1 MTDGTTLPS
10 GAAYGLRTRL
20 AGFVAP
26 GLPPEQ
32 ADRLVRGLGLR
43 RAEGPATGNPGG
55 GVPAGSGPLALLMTD
70 ASAAEA
76 EPLWLPPVVAWIEPP
91 PGDGDGNREG
101 SGLATLLAEASGADL
116 YVNLTTAT
124 AHDLQ
129 LGGRLLTAIGARHP
143 LSGHR
148 RDDIELALHEAVSN
162 ALVHGNLGVA
172 GMKELSAR
180 ELERFSRDLGD
191 RLADPVLAARRIAI
205 AVRIDPPRTAPDNSD
220 TIESDPA
227 ESPPEDGRA
236 LATVEITDQGAG
248 FVPRQTEPAGAS
260 GRGLGLIGNIAD
272 GLEIEE
278 GGRRIRLR
286 FRL

>member
-1 MTDGTTLPS
+1 LTDGDTLPS
-10 GAAYGLRTRL
+10 GAATGLRTRF

-26 GLPPEQ
+26 GLPH
-32 ADRLVRGLGLR
+32 DRSNRLARALGLR
-43 RAEGPATGNPGG
+43 PAERPAEGPAEG
-55 GVPAGSGPLALLMTD
+55 PAGSGALALLLTD
-70 ASAAEA
+70 GGAAEA
-76 EPLWLPPVVAWIEPP
+76 DSLWLPPVAAWVEPAASDEDGRGVA
-91 PGDGDGNREG
+91 
-101 SGLATLLAEASGADL
+101 ALLAEASGTDL

-129 LGGRLLTAIGARHP
+129 LGGRLLAAIGARHP

-162 ALVHGNLGVA
+162 ALVHGNLGVS
-172 GMKELSAR
+172 GMKELSAQ

-191 RLADPVLAARRIAI
+191 GLADPVLAARRIAI
-205 AVRIDPPRTAPDNSD
+205 AVRIDPPQTAPAGHGPG
-220 TIESDPA
+220 PA
-227 ESPPEDGRA
+227 GSRPEDAPENGRA

-248 FVPRQTEPAGAS
+248 FVPRRPERAGAS
-260 GRGLGLIGNIAD
+260 GRGLDLIGSIAD
-272 GLEIEE
+272 GLEIED

>member
-1 MTDGTTLPS
+1 MTDGDTLPS
-10 GAAYGLRTRL
+10 GGGAGLRTRF

-26 GLPPEQ
+26 GLPPDRS
-32 ADRLVRGLGLR
+32 DRLARALGLNP
-43 RAEGPATGNPGG
+43 ANGPADGLTGE
-55 GVPAGSGPLALLMTD
+55 PAGSGALALLLTD
-70 ASAAEA
+70 GGAAEK
-76 EPLWLPPVVAWIEPP
+76 ESLWLPPVAAWVEPAAGDEDGGGVAAW
-91 PGDGDGNREG
+91 
-101 SGLATLLAEASGADL
+101 LAEASGTDL

-162 ALVHGNLGVA
+162 ALVHGNLGVG
-172 GMKELSAR
+172 GMMELSAQ
-180 ELERFSRDLGD
+180 ELERFSRELGD
-191 RLADPVLAARRIAI
+191 GLADPVLAARRIAI
-205 AVRIDPPRTAPDNSD
+205 AIRIDPPQAVPAGPG
-220 TIESDPA
+220 PA
-227 ESPPEDGRA
+227 EGQPEDGRA

-248 FVPRQTEPAGAS
+248 FVPCRRERAGAS
-260 GRGLGLIGNIAD
+260 GRGLDLIGSIAD
-272 GLEIEE
+272 GLEIED

>member
-1 MTDGTTLPS
+1 MTNGDTLPGG
-10 GAAYGLRTRL
+10 GATGLRTRF

-26 GLPPEQ
+26 GLPPDRS
-32 ADRLVRGLGLR
+32 DRLARALGLR
-43 RAEGPATGNPGG
+43 PAEGPAEGPT
-55 GVPAGSGPLALLMTD
+55 GSGALALLVTD
-70 ASAAEA
+70 GSAAEKDS
-76 EPLWLPPVVAWIEPP
+76 LWLPPIAAWVEPAAGDEDGGGVA
-91 PGDGDGNREG
+91 
-101 SGLATLLAEASGADL
+101 ALLAEASGTDL

-129 LGGRLLTAIGARHP
+129 LGGRLLAAIGARHP

-162 ALVHGNLGVA
+162 ALVHGNLGVS
-172 GMKELSAR
+172 GMKELSAQ

-191 RLADPVLAARRIAI
+191 GLADPVLAARRISI
-205 AVRIDPPRTAPDNSD
+205 AVRIDPPQAV
-220 TIESDPA
+220 PA
-227 ESPPEDGRA
+227 GPGPVGGLPKDASENGRA

-248 FVPRQTEPAGAS
+248 FVPRRPERAGAS
-260 GRGLGLIGNIAD
+260 GRGLDLIGSIAD
-272 GLEIEE
+272 GLEIED

>member
-1 MTDGTTLPS
+1 MTDGDILPS
-10 GAAYGLRTRL
+10 GGATGLRTRF

-26 GLPPEQ
+26 GLPPGRG
-32 ADRLVRGLGLR
+32 DRLAQALGLQS
-43 RAEGPATGNPGG
+43 AEQ
-55 GVPAGSGPLALLMTD
+55 PAGSGPLALLLTD
-70 ASAAEA
+70 GSAAET
-76 EPLWLPPVVAWIEPP
+76 ESLWLPPLAAWVEPP
-91 PGDGDGNREG
+91 AGDEDGDG
-101 SGLATLLAEASGADL
+101 LAALLSEASGADL

-129 LGGRLLTAIGARHP
+129 LGGRLLAAIGARHP

-162 ALVHGNLGVA
+162 ALVHGNLGVS
-172 GMKELSAR
+172 GMKELSAK

-191 RLADPVLAARRIAI
+191 GLANPVLAARRIAI
-205 AVRIDPPRTAPDNSD
+205 AVRIDPSCGVPAGAGPAASRPDDAPEN
-220 TIESDPA
+220 
-227 ESPPEDGRA
+227 GRM

-248 FVPRQTEPAGAS
+248 FVPRRPVQAGAS
-260 GRGLGLIGNIAD
+260 GRGLDLIGSIAD

-278 GGRRIRLR
+278 GGRRIRLT

>member
-1 MTDGTTLPS
+1 MTDGDTLPG
-10 GAAYGLRTRL
+10 GAATGLRTRF

-26 GLPPEQ
+26 GLPPDRS
-32 ADRLVRGLGLR
+32 DRLARALSLR
-43 RAEGPATGNPGG
+43 PAEEPAGE
-55 GVPAGSGPLALLMTD
+55 PAGSEALALLLTD
-70 ASAAEA
+70 GSAAE
-76 EPLWLPPVVAWIEPP
+76 EESLWLPPIAAWVEPAAGDEDGRGVA
-91 PGDGDGNREG
+91 
-101 SGLATLLAEASGADL
+101 ALLAEASGTDL

-129 LGGRLLTAIGARHP
+129 LGGRLLAAIGARHP

-162 ALVHGNLGVA
+162 ALVHGNLGVS
-172 GMKELSAR
+172 GMKELSAQ

-191 RLADPVLAARRIAI
+191 GLADPVLAARRIAI
-205 AVRIDPPRTAPDNSD
+205 AVRIDPPQTTPAGRGPG
-220 TIESDPA
+220 PA
-227 ESPPEDGRA
+227 EGLPEDAPENGRA

-248 FVPRQTEPAGAS
+248 FVPRRPERAGAS
-260 GRGLGLIGNIAD
+260 GRGLDLIGSIAD
-272 GLEIEE
+272 GLEIED

>member
-1 MTDGTTLPS
+1 LTDGDTLP
-10 GAAYGLRTRL
+10 GAAATGLRTRF

-26 GLPPEQ
+26 GLPPDRS
-32 ADRLVRGLGLR
+32 DRLARTLGLHLAVEP
-43 RAEGPATGNPGG
+43 AEEPAEE
-55 GVPAGSGPLALLMTD
+55 PAGSGALALLLTD
-70 ASAAEA
+70 GSAAEK
-76 EPLWLPPVVAWIEPP
+76 ESLWLPPVAAWVEQSAGDEDGGGVA
-91 PGDGDGNREG
+91 
-101 SGLATLLAEASGADL
+101 ALLAEASGTDL

-129 LGGRLLTAIGARHP
+129 LGGRLLAAIGARHP

-162 ALVHGNLGVA
+162 ALVHGNLGVS
-172 GMKELSAR
+172 GMKELSAQ

-191 RLADPVLAARRIAI
+191 GLADPVLAARRIAI
-205 AVRIDPPRTAPDNSD
+205 AVRIDPPQAV
-220 TIESDPA
+220 PA
-227 ESPPEDGRA
+227 EPGPEIGPAEGQPEDAPENGRA

-248 FVPRQTEPAGAS
+248 FVPRRPERAGAS
-260 GRGLGLIGNIAD
+260 GRGLDLIGSIAD
-272 GLEIEE
+272 GLEIED

>member
-1 MTDGTTLPS
+1 MTDGDTLPG
-10 GAAYGLRTRL
+10 GAATGLRTRF

-26 GLPPEQ
+26 GLPPDRS
-32 ADRLVRGLGLR
+32 DRLARALGLR
-43 RAEGPATGNPGG
+43 PADGPAEGPAEE
-55 GVPAGSGPLALLMTD
+55 PASSEALALLLTD
-70 ASAAEA
+70 GSAAE
-76 EPLWLPPVVAWIEPP
+76 EESLWLPPVAAWVEPAAGDEDGHGVA
-91 PGDGDGNREG
+91 
-101 SGLATLLAEASGADL
+101 ALLAEASGTDL

-129 LGGRLLTAIGARHP
+129 LGGRLLAAIGARHP

-162 ALVHGNLGVA
+162 ALVHGNLGVS
-172 GMKELSAR
+172 GMKELSAQ

-191 RLADPVLAARRIAI
+191 GLADPVLAARRIAI
-205 AVRIDPPRTAPDNSD
+205 AVRIDPPQTAPAGRGLGPGPG
-220 TIESDPA
+220 PA
-227 ESPPEDGRA
+227 EGLPEDASENGRA

-248 FVPRQTEPAGAS
+248 FVPRRPEQAGAS
-260 GRGLGLIGNIAD
+260 GRGLDLIGSIAD
-272 GLEIEE
+272 GLEIED